1 MVSPRTITPQRSL
14 RLDLPH
20 VDHWRL
26 LTPMNIHLRQLWG
39 WGYSIQ
45 KILGAT
51 EPRPLATSRLL
62 IASDYSGDHSTA
74 SHRIYCYL
82 VVRGGG
88 RDWFSA
94 VQSARRNL
102 LRDGRRMSYKGLNDH
117 FRQQALVSFLQA
129 AANLDGHLV
138 AVAVDKQ
145 KKWLSIP
152 PNAAQK
158 LCKAFG
164 LKATWSPKSL
174 EAMMRKVH
182 FLSIL
187 VSIWSRPYSDVTWI
201 TDEDE
206 FVANDA
212 RHDDALLL
220 AGRISSLYLP
230 HPMRIFR
237 LNTTGQDPEA
247 SDFEDLCSIPD
258 LAAGMLSEIATRLA
272 KDGKWEN
279 RTSKILENSLPMKAE
294 VISDWFWDT
303 DMSLRKTFI
312 SIDVERTGFSVRRVS
327 QLQSVPY

>member
-1 MVSPRTITPQRSL
+1 MAGARIITPHRSL

-45 KILGAT
+45 KILGAS

-62 IASDYSGDHSTA
+62 IASDYGGDHHAA

-88 RDWFSA
+88 GDWLSA
-94 VQSARRNL
+94 VQSARRSA
-102 LRDGRRMSYKGLNDH
+102 LRDGRKMSYKRLNDH
-117 FRQQALVSFLQA
+117 FRQRALVPFLKA

-138 AVAVDKQ
+138 AIAVDKQ
-145 KKWLSIP
+145 KKWLSVP
-152 PNAAQK
+152 PNVAQD
-158 LCKAFG
+158 LSKAFG
-164 LKATWSPKSL
+164 LKATWNPKSL

-187 VSIWSRPYSDVTWI
+187 VSIWSRPYSDVTWV

-206 FVANDA
+206 FVANDT

-237 LNTTGQDPEA
+237 LNTTGQDP
-247 SDFEDLCSIPD
+247 DGNNFEDLCAVPD

-272 KDGKWEN
+272 KEGKWEN
-279 RTSKILENSLPMKAE
+279 RTSKIVESDLPTKAE

-303 DMSLRKTFI
+303 EMRLRKTFI
-312 SIDVERTGFSVRRVS
+312 SIDVEGKQFSVRRVS
-327 QLQSVPY
+327 QLQSVLF